1 MLIPNAGLTNV
12 QCEIVCLGS
21 TLEKKIQSDPSCS
34 MMLMLCC
41 IIFINYFEM
50 FGVLAFLNEIQLSK
64 KSVPPVFH
72 NIC

>member
-1 MLIPNAGLTNV
+1 
-12 QCEIVCLGS
+12 
-21 TLEKKIQSDPSCS
+21 